1 MDLLQLKELIMK
13 YKIIAN
19 FLLAFLLFHISACTK
34 DYEEINTN
42 PNSQVQGSNEGL
54 LLGAEI
60 GAASV
65 LLDNPTSYNSGM
77 GKWVEYYTVSPND
90 VNFIPSNPE
99 DNYNDFWIYQG
110 LVTSTIPLLDR
121 VISNTDKTPQPNYK
135 AAALIMKAWIY
146 HSMTNLWGP
155 IPFTDADKG
164 EVAET
169 PEYNKPKFNTQ
180 EEIYH
185 GVLAL
190 LDSANNLFDLSGN
203 VSVSMNAASDAY
215 AGGDISA
222 WKKFG
227 NTLRARI
234 LLNMSDADPAFA
246 KTELE
251 KIFSNPAK
259 YPVLQSSGED
269 FGMNWVKESGQ
280 AYSDPFN
287 QYLINSAN
295 PPAASSGIVNILGE
309 RKDPRMKVYFD
320 PAKGYTDKPTYVGAP
335 PSFDADNSSGFIR
348 IGTDS
353 ISHISAKF
361 STPQVR
367 PIITYSELMFI
378 KAEAALKNINVG
390 ISALEAYEAGI
401 NANMESVGID
411 PASSV
416 VRQYLQGQLVA
427 YDPSKA
433 LEQIVTQRYISQ
445 FGQSTNTFSL
455 IRRTG
460 YPELDYFTIGVNK
473 QYGYP
478 VRIRY
483 TLENFKNY
491 NNENFQA
498 AIAGTNIV
506 NQMWGDK
513 LWFAQNAPDV
523 KMYPTIQQG
532 PVKFSY

>member
-1 MDLLQLKELIMK
+1 LTVLVLFQLG
-13 YKIIAN
+13 
-19 FLLAFLLFHISACTK
+19 ACTK
-34 DYEEINTN
+34 DYEKINTN
-42 PNSQVQGSNEGL
+42 PNSQVEGSNEGL

-65 LLDNPTSYNSGM
+65 LLDNVSSYNAGM
-77 GKWVEYYTVSPND
+77 GKWVQYYTVTPTD
-90 VNFIPSNPE
+90 ANFVPSNPQ

-121 VISNTDKTPQPNYK
+121 VMSNTQTTIQPNYR
-135 AAALIMKAWIY
+135 AAALVMKAWIY
-146 HSMTNLWGP
+146 HSMTNLWGS

-190 LDSANNLFDLSGN
+190 LDSANNLFDLSGDAK
-203 VSVSMNAASDAY
+203 VSMQAASDAY
-215 AGGDISA
+215 AGGDILE

-234 LLNMSDADPAFA
+234 LLDMSGADPVFA
-246 KTELE
+246 KQGLEEL
-251 KIFSNPAK
+251 FSNPTK
-259 YPVLQSSGED
+259 YPVLTGNADD
-269 FGMNWVKESGQ
+269 FGMHWVTEPGQ
-280 AYSDPFN
+280 SYSDPFD
-287 QYLINSAN
+287 QYVINSVN
-295 PPAASSGIVNILGE
+295 PPAGATGIINIMGE
-309 RKDPRMKVYFD
+309 RNDPRMKVYFD
-320 PAKGYTDKPTYVGAP
+320 TAVGYTNEPTYVGVP
-335 PSFDADNSSGFIR
+335 PAFDATNPSGFTR
-348 IGTDS
+348 MGTDS
-353 ISHISAKF
+353 ISHISKKF
-361 STPQVR
+361 TDPQLR
-367 PIITYSELMFI
+367 PIVSYAELMFI
-378 KAEAALKNINVG
+378 KAEAAFRGITVG
-390 ISALEAYEAGI
+390 VTAQQAYEAGI
-401 NANMESVGID
+401 SANMESLGIG
-411 PASSV
+411 SSAIQ
-416 VRQYLQGQLVA
+416 QYMAGPLVA
-427 YDPSKA
+427 YDAASG

-460 YPELDYFTIGVNK
+460 FPELDYFEIGVNK

-483 TLENFKNY
+483 VLENFKNY
-491 NNENFQA
+491 NNDNFQA

-523 KMYPTIQQG
+523 KMVSTEQQG
-532 PVKFSY
+532 PVKYSY